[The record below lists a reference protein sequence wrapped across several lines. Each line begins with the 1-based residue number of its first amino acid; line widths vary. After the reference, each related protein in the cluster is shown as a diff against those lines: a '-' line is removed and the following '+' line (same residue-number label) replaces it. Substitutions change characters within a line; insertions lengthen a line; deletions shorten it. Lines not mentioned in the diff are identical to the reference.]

1 MAPRF
6 IVGLDIGTSTIK
18 VALGEFRN
26 GKIILRTL
34 YQEPSAGL
42 RKGAVWDLAEAV
54 PALSRAVEPIRRLNK
69 SALKVIYSNI
79 SSPQAKVQHQK
90 GIIAVSRAD
99 NEIYQDD
106 IDRAVKAAQAINLPP
121 NRMLVEVVIKEF
133 IVDGVADIA
142 NPRGLSGNRLEVGAV
157 LIDVFSPHG
166 TSAGRLL
173 ELVGGEKNFLLFN
186 PLATAKAVLSKH
198 QKELGVVLV
207 DIGFGTTSMA
217 VYEENKLVGAQ
228 IFPVGSSNIT
238 NDLAVGLRIP
248 VDAAENIKLQYGYA
262 LSSEVNSKESFE
274 LKKFVPEAKGNIS
287 RRFVSEIIE
296 SRLAEILEF
305 VNNELKLMGRAG
317 RLAGGAIFVG
327 GGSKMPGLTELARQ
341 ELKLSCQIGF
351 ASVAEKLERE
361 GDTASSDMVEDPEF
375 ASSLGLLMSGMEREG
390 WTFKDDKGF
399 SLGDTVNK
407 VKSWFGNFI
416 PSN

>member
-1 MAPRF
+1 MASRF
-6 IVGLDIGTSTIK
+6 IVGLDVGTSTIK

-26 GKIILRTL
+26 GKIILRAL
-34 YQEPSAGL
+34 YKEPNSGL
-42 RKGAVWDLAEAV
+42 RKGAVCDLAEAV
-54 PALSRAVEPIRRLNK
+54 PALSRAVEPIRKINK
-69 SALKVIYSNI
+69 SALRTIYSNI
-79 SSPQAKVQHQK
+79 SSPQARVQHQK

-106 IDRAVKAAQAINLPP
+106 IDRAIKAAQAVSLPP
-121 NRMLVEVVIKEF
+121 NRMLVDVVIKEY
-133 IVDGVADIA
+133 IVDGVSDIT

-173 ELVGGEKNFLLFN
+173 ELVGGERNFLLFG
-186 PLATAKAVLSKH
+186 PLSTAKGTLSKH

-248 VDAAENIKLQYGYA
+248 VEAAENIKLQFGYA
-262 LSSEVNSKESFE
+262 MSSEVNSRESFDI
-274 LKKFVPEAKGNIS
+274 KKFAPETRGNIS

-327 GGSKMPGLTELARQ
+327 GGSKLPGLTELARQ

-351 ASVAEKLERE
+351 ASVAEKLEKE
-361 GDTASSDMVEDPEF
+361 GDIASTDLVEDPEF
-375 ASSLGLLMSGMEREG
+375 ASSLGLLMSGIDKEG
-390 WTFKDDKGF
+390 WTAKDEKGF
-399 SLGDTVNK
+399 SPGDIIK
-407 VKSWFGNFI
+407 KMKSWFGNFI